1 MSQTSDDNA
10 AQELVRNAVT
20 RELPPGAPLPGDEE
34 DLIEK
39 GHIDSMGWVGILS
52 TIEEATA
59 IRNFGNPWPEG
70 RPQSIGALVEM
81 AKGTIRQAAS
91 ERSGGGSVSAT
102 RGDSTIQISG
112 WGCSLGSLSVEAASI
127 ERECGLLPGTIR
139 DGAGI
144 EAVRRASEGED
155 ESTLAQRA
163 VATALE
169 TAEVDVEAVD
179 CLVATSATF
188 LQFPSLATEL
198 HSRLLLRESCG
209 ALDVGGACAGLIY
222 GFAVAKSLLLT
233 NPHKVALV
241 VASEIH
247 SRRLA
252 SPGVPGEFRGLFGDG
267 ACAFLLER
275 SQEIQ
280 DDRFVRLGHTV
291 WGCSGTFSSSLRLRL
306 SDKAETIVDFDGK
319 QLASAAITQLD
330 RVLQLLEIRSGRS
343 RDKVDYF
350 ALHQPN
356 PRMVEILA
364 QRCALPPAKIPTVS
378 RTCGNLGSVTCGAS
392 LCQALTESCQ
402 RAASPTHPLIFLA
415 AVAPGLIWG
424 GSYLH

>member
-10 AQELVRNAVT
+10 AQELVRKAVA

-70 RPQSIGALVEM
+70 RPQSIGVLVEM

-91 ERSGGGSVSAT
+91 EGSGEGSVSET
-102 RGDSTIQISG
+102 RGDSTVRISG
-112 WGCSLGSLSVEAASI
+112 WGCSIGSLSVEAESV
-127 ERECGLLPGTIR
+127 ELECGLPPGTIR
-139 DGAGI
+139 GGAGI

-155 ESTLAQRA
+155 ELTLAQRA

-169 TAEVDVEAVD
+169 TAGVDAEAVD
-179 CLVATSATF
+179 CLVVTSATF
-188 LQFPSLATEL
+188 LQFPSMAAEL

-209 ALDVGGACAGLIY
+209 ALDVGGACVGLIH
-222 GFAVAKSLLLT
+222 GFAIAKGLLIANSQKL
-233 NPHKVALV
+233 ALV
-241 VASEIH
+241 VASEVH

-275 SQEIQ
+275 SQDIQ

-291 WGCSGTFSSSLRLRL
+291 WGCSATFSSSLRLKL
-306 SDKAETIVDFDGK
+306 SEKGDLVVDFNGK
-319 QLASAAITQLD
+319 QLAGAAITQLD
-330 RVLQLLEIRSGRS
+330 SVLQELEIRSGRS
-343 RDKVDYF
+343 RAEVDYF

-356 PRMVEILA
+356 PRIVEILA
-364 QRCALPPAKIPTVS
+364 QRCAVPLAKIPMVS
-378 RTCGNLGSVTCGAS
+378 KTSGNLGSVTCGAS